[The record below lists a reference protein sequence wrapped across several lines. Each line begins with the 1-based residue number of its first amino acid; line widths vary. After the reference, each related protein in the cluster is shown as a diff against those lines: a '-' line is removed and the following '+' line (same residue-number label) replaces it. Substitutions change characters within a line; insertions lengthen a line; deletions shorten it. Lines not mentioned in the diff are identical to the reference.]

1 MDLLRDTE
9 SVPGRLVTTLA
20 LVAVAI
26 VVTPIAA
33 RLVAS
38 RFSDPSSRYYAR
50 KFARYSVAALMLIV
64 LAVVWKAFAGR
75 LGVVFGLAAAG
86 LAFAMQELIGALAG
100 WLNIMSG
107 GIFRVGDRIQMA
119 GVHGDVIDIT
129 PLRTK
134 VMEIGSTD
142 DGTWVKGRQY
152 TGRIVAISNKATFTE
167 PVFNYSSPFEFIW
180 EELTLPVPYD
190 ADWRQ
195 AEGILRDE
203 VERASQSEGAR
214 AAIDAMMRR
223 YPVARTEVEPRVFV
237 RATDNWNELSA
248 RFIVPVRSARLVKD
262 GLTRRVLDRFSS
274 AGIGIASETSEV
286 TLRVHEDR
294 GRREPHKDDWRMAEP
309 PPGAGRHGQER

>member
-1 MDLLRDTE
+1 MDRFLELLRDTE
-9 SVPGRLVTTLA
+9 SIPGRLVTTLA
-20 LVAVAI
+20 VVAVAI
-26 VVTPIAA
+26 VVAPVVG
-33 RLVAS
+33 RLVGS

-50 KFARYSVAALMLIV
+50 KFARYAVGAVTLVV
-64 LAVVWKAFAGR
+64 LAVVWRAFAGR

-86 LAFAMQELIGALAG
+86 VAFAMQEVIGALAG
-100 WLNIMSG
+100 WLNILSG

-119 GVHGDVIDIT
+119 GVRGDVIDIT

-134 VMEIGSTD
+134 VMEIGSAD
-142 DGTWVKGRQY
+142 DATWVKGRQY

-167 PVFNYSSPFEFIW
+167 PVFNYSSSFEFIW

-195 AEGILRDE
+195 AEDILRDE
-203 VERASQSEGAR
+203 VDRASASEGAR
-214 AAIDAMMRR
+214 AAIDAMMAR

-262 GLTRRVLDRFSS
+262 RLTRRVLDRFSA
-274 AGIGIASETSEV
+274 AGIRIASETSEV
-286 TLRVHEDR
+286 TLHVDERP
-294 GRREPHKDDWRMAEP
+294 GRREAE
-309 PPGAGRHGQER
+309 RH

>member
-1 MDLLRDTE
+1 MERFLELLRDTE
-9 SVPGRLVTTLA
+9 SIPGRLVTTLA
-20 LVAVAI
+20 VVVVATAVA
-26 VVTPIAA
+26 PIAG

-38 RFSDPSSRYYAR
+38 RFSDNASRYYGR
-50 KFARYSVAALMLIV
+50 KFTRYAVGTITFIV
-64 LAVVWKAFAGR
+64 LAVVWRAFAGR

-86 LAFAMQELIGALAG
+86 VAFAMQEVIGAVAG
-100 WLNIMSG
+100 WLNILSG
-107 GIFRVGDRIQMA
+107 GIFRVGDRIQMG
-119 GVHGDVIDIT
+119 GVRGDVIDIT

-142 DGTWVKGRQY
+142 AGTWVKGRQY

-167 PVFNYSSPFEFIW
+167 PVFNYSSSFEFIW

-195 AEGILRDE
+195 AEKILGEE
-203 VERASQSEGAR
+203 VERVSASESAR
-214 AAIDAMMRR
+214 AAINAMVSR

-262 GLTRRVLDRFSS
+262 RLTRRVLDRFGR
-274 AGIGIASETSEV
+274 AGIRIASETSKV
-286 TLRVHEDR
+286 TLHLDDGG
-294 GRREPHKDDWRMAEP
+294 GRRGAEE
-309 PPGAGRHGQER
+309 A